1 MSRILIA
8 GAGILGFAGVAA
20 AAAGAHA
27 TGDPRLGGSVA
38 LICLTHAPVLLAL
51 GLQAKIRLLPELSAL
66 LLFVGA
72 ALFSADISMR
82 VFDYGRLFPM
92 AAPTGGVVMLAGWAV
107 LILSALLP
115 RA

>member
-1 MSRILIA
+1 MLL
-8 GAGILGFAGVAA
+8 GAGLLGFGGVAA

-51 GLQAKIRLLPELSAL
+51 GLQARTRLLLGLSAL
-66 LLFVGA
+66 LLFIGA
-72 ALFSADISMR
+72 ALFSTDIAMR
-82 VFDYGRLFPM
+82 VFGYGRLFPM
-92 AAPTGGVVMLAGWAV
+92 AAPTGGVVMLAGWTV
-107 LILSALLP
+107 LALSALLP